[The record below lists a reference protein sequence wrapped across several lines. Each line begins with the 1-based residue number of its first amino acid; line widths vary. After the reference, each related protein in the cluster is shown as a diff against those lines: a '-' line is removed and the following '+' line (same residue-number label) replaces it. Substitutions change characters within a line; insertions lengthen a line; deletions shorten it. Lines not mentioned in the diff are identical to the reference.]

1 MHARFTVYCG
11 VPRGAWQGEKVWKAI
26 TTLQEVLYFWEQVE
40 KDKFVRRRTGIFFIG
55 IYLVETLIRQLGG

>member
-1 MHARFTVYCG
+1 MFRGLLWHGGAR
-11 VPRGAWQGEKVWKAI
+11 AAGEKVWKAI

-55 IYLVETLIRQLGG
+55 IYLVEALIRQLGG